1 MDTLASRCKQYQT
14 VALAIR
20 YIKAHQLHH
29 PSLAEIAQH
38 LQMSE
43 HYLQRLFTQWA
54 GLSPKRFLQFLTK
67 ENALQALASAK
78 DIHSV
83 SDDMGLSSSS
93 RLHDLMIN
101 CEAMTPGEIKNKGE
115 NLTIEY
121 GEIDTPFG
129 QALIA
134 WTHRGICYFA
144 FFDQDSHAYKAEL
157 QDKWPRAQC
166 HENAPEALTYAEKI
180 FNSKTPTQLN
190 LLVSG
195 TNFQI
200 KVWEALLKTRRGERL
215 SYTQLAQLAD
225 SPKAQRAVGSAMA
238 ANTIGFLIPCHR
250 IIRESGDTGH
260 YRWNTERKIAIQVWE
275 AGH

>member
-1 MDTLASRCKQYQT
+1 MDTLSSRCKQYQT

-20 YIKAHQLHH
+20 YIKEHQLQH
-29 PSLAEIAQH
+29 PSLTEIAQH
-38 LQMSE
+38 LQISE
-43 HYLQRLFTQWA
+43 YYLQRLFTQWA
-54 GLSPKRFLQFLTK
+54 GVSPKRFLQFLTK
-67 ENALQALASAK
+67 EHALQALASAK

-83 SDDMGLSSSS
+83 SYDVGLSSSS
-93 RLHDLMIN
+93 RLHDLMIS

-115 NLTIEY
+115 SLDIEY
-121 GEIDTPFG
+121 GEIETPFG

-144 FFDQDSHAYKAEL
+144 FFDQDSQPYRLEL
-157 QDKWPRAQC
+157 HNKWPLAQC
-166 HENAPEALTYAEKI
+166 HENASEASNYAEKI
-180 FNSKTPTQLN
+180 FNSTAATQLN
-190 LLVSG
+190 ILVSG

-200 KVWEALLKTRRGERL
+200 KVWEALLKTRRGELL
-215 SYTQLAQLAD
+215 SYTQLAKLAD

-260 YRWNTERKIAIQVWE
+260 YRWEQERKIAIQAWE